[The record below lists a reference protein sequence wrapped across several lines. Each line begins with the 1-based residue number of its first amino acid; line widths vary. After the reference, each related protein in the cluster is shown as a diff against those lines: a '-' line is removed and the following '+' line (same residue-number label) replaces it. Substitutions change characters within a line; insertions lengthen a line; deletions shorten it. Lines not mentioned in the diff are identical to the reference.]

1 MKKNLFT
8 ELAKRDTYKGRLSF
22 DFLYARRITIEA
34 TEEREGKRENPRSPP
49 ERLMKRGKR
58 SRGTK
63 VSRFVKRRRR
73 RFREMNMRINGGE
86 ARGDVRRRWEKR
98 GSREGKRNREK
109 ERRRGRGESKIK
121 ENKRERF

>member
-1 MKKNLFT
+1 
-8 ELAKRDTYKGRLSF
+8 
-22 DFLYARRITIEA
+22 
-34 TEEREGKRENPRSPP
+34 
-49 ERLMKRGKR
+49 
-58 SRGTK
+58 
-63 VSRFVKRRRR
+63 
-73 RFREMNMRINGGE
+73 MRINGGE